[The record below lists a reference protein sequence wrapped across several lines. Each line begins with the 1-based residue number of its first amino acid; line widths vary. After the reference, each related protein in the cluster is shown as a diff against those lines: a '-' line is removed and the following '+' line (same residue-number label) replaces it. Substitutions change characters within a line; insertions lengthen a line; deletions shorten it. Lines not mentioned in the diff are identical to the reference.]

1 MICSHHL
8 TKALVAQQRWTI
20 LSIAYSSREM
30 GHCTGGAGAW
40 MLDGAS
46 QSLTLNENE
55 SDYSVIWSLVDWVA
69 AGSGKAPD

>member
-1 MICSHHL
+1 
-8 TKALVAQQRWTI
+8 
-20 LSIAYSSREM
+20 
-30 GHCTGGAGAW
+30 